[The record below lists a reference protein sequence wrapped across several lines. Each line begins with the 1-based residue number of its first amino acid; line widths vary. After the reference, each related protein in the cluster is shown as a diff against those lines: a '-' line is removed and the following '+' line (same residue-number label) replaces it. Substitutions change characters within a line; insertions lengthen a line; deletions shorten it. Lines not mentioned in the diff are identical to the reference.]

1 MNIELQDIEAV
12 RRMMVKTDWPEE
24 SRSLDSREA
33 QEHVQVKKGRKQGRD
48 GG

>member
-1 MNIELQDIEAV
+1 M
-12 RRMMVKTDWPEE
+12 KTDWPKE

-33 QEHVQVKKGRKQGRD
+33 QEHVQVKKARNQGRE